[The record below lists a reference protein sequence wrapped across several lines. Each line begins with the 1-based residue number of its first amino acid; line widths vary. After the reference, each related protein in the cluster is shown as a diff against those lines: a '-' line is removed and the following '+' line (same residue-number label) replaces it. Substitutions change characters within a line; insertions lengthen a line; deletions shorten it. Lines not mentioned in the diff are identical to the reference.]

1 MEGKGRLNDWAR
13 KVHKDELVRKWERIG
28 RGRKVQKDELVR
40 KEGRIGREGRLN
52 EWAMKV
58 QKDELVWK
66 DGRIGMGRKVKWL
79 SNENT
84 VGLSHQARTG
94 RKDNNEQCERNMQ
107 FTQV

>member
-1 MEGKGRLNDWAR
+1 
-13 KVHKDELVRKWERIG
+13 
-28 RGRKVQKDELVR
+28 
-40 KEGRIGREGRLN
+40 
-52 EWAMKV
+52 MKI

-84 VGLSHQARTG
+84 VGLSHQAGTG
-94 RKDNNEQCERNMQ
+94 RKDNNEQCECNMQ